1 MSNENNKMQV
11 DIDNLIKQN
20 VNDLSSIK
28 ELYRKLKEVEE
39 KILQIKYIDSNL
51 SNKLKKEYENLK
63 KDYESLKKA
72 ISEDYESLKCI
83 ILDENIQA
91 KLANDIKT
99 INSQLDTKVTK
110 GYLYDIALDSV
121 IDTYNLL
128 PNDYYSMYD
137 GLISKYPTMFG
148 KHELGKDQSNQYP
161 IYLYQ
166 YKPKNYKNTIFV
178 TCGVHGYEN
187 YTTYIMYLFMKNLLD
202 NSQTPLQLSN
212 LKNNTRILLM
222 PVCNPWGMAQSPK
235 TRWNSRGVDLNRN
248 FDWNWENNPIAE
260 PFTDN
265 YKGTAPFSENESKY
279 IKYVMDNYNIDSAV
293 DFHNYPERW
302 TNNPYK
308 YVIYGDTK
316 TWDIME
322 DLIVYLKRNNNL
334 MSINHTSSQN
344 DSCVNNYAS
353 SVKQIPALNTEFM
366 KGQHGAY
373 ESKED
378 ASAWLSLLQNI
389 LILLSATYNN
399 NLPKNKLTVKNGQLT
414 KELTNA
420 SWIELTELGI
430 EYNTEYDGILSID
443 GWLTVSNT
451 LDTDVFT
458 IDPIIEQEGN
468 YTIKPEV
475 KRFRPNFYGKKM
487 YVPFN
492 VKLPII
498 KSDNKATFKL
508 KVINEGTGVCTVNRY
523 FVNYT
528 FLETKNSYNFIYTHN
543 KV

>member
-1 MSNENNKMQV
+1 MF
-11 DIDNLIKQN
+11 KQN
-20 VNDLSSIK
+20 ANDLVSIK
-28 ELYRKLKEVEE
+28 ELYRNLKDLDE
-39 KILQIKYIDSNL
+39 KITQIKYIDI
-51 SNKLKKEYENLK
+51 KLADVLK
-63 KDYESLKKA
+63 KDYEKLKR
-72 ISEDYESLKCI
+72 I
-83 ILDENIQA
+83 ILDENIQFQ
-91 KLANDIKT
+91 LSNRIDEVS
-99 INSQLDTKVTK
+99 SQLDTIENIKQNK
-110 GYLYDIALDSV
+110 GFLYDIKLESV
-121 IDTYNLL
+121 IDTYNLM
-128 PNDYYSMYD
+128 PNDYYAMYD
-137 GLISKYPTMFG
+137 SLISKYPTMFG
-148 KHELGKDQSNQYP
+148 KHELGKDQSGQYP

-166 YKPKNYKNTIFV
+166 YKPTNYKNTIFV

-187 YTTYIMYLFMKNLLD
+187 YTTYIMYLFLKNLLD
-202 NSQTPLQLSN
+202 SSQTPLQLN
-212 LKNNTRILLM
+212 NIKNNTRILLI

-235 TRWNSRGVDLNRN
+235 TRWNSRGVDINRN

-279 IKYVMDNYNIDSAV
+279 IKYVMDNYNIDSAL
-293 DFHNYPERW
+293 DLHNYPERW

-308 YVIYGDTK
+308 YVIYSDTK
-316 TWDIME
+316 TWNIME
-322 DLIVYLKRNNNL
+322 DLIVYLKRNNPNIP
-334 MSINHTSSQN
+334 INHLSQQN

-399 NLPKNKLTVKNGQLT
+399 DLPLNKLTVKNGQLN
-414 KELTNA
+414 KQLTNA
-420 SWIELTELGI
+420 SWSELTKLGI
-430 EYNTEYDGILSID
+430 EYNAEYDGILSID

-451 LDTDVFT
+451 LDSDVLT

-468 YTIKPEV
+468 YKIKPDV
-475 KRFRPNFYGKKM
+475 HRFRPNFYGKKM
-487 YVPFN
+487 FVPFN
-492 VKLPII
+492 VKLPVI
-498 KSDNKATFKL
+498 KSNNKVTFKL
-508 KVINEGTGVCTVNRY
+508 KVINEGTGECTINRY

-528 FLETKNSYNFIYTHN
+528 FLETKNIYNFIYTHN

>member
-1 MSNENNKMQV
+1 MPKENNNMQV
-11 DIDNLIKQN
+11 DIDTLFKQN

-39 KILQIKYIDSNL
+39 KITQIKYIDSNL
-51 SNKLKKEYENLK
+51 AIKLKKDYENLK
-63 KDYESLKKA
+63 KDNESLKKA
-72 ISEDYESLKCI
+72 ISEDYESLKGI

-99 INSQLDTKVTK
+99 INSQLDTKVSK

-128 PNDYYSMYD
+128 PSDYYSMYD

-222 PVCNPWGMAQSPK
+222 PVCNPWGMSQSPK

-248 FDWNWENNPIAE
+248 FDWNWENNPIAK

-279 IKYVMDNYNIDSAV
+279 IKYVLDNYNIDSAI

-302 TNNPYK
+302 PNNPYK

-322 DLIVYLKRNNNL
+322 DLIIYLKRNNNS

-353 SVKQIPALNTEFM
+353 SVKNIPALNTEFM

-389 LILLSATYNN
+389 LILLSATYSND
-399 NLPKNKLTVKNGQLT
+399 LPLNKLTVKNGQLT
-414 KELTNA
+414 KKLTNA
-420 SWIELTELGI
+420 NWTELTELGI
-430 EYNTEYDGILSID
+430 EYDANYDGILSID

-451 LDTDVFT
+451 LDSDVFT

-475 KRFRPNFYGKKM
+475 NRFRPNFYGNKIF
-487 YVPFN
+487 VPFN

-508 KVINEGTGVCTVNRY
+508 NVINEGTGVCTVNRY

-528 FLETKNSYNFIYTHN
+528 FIETKNSYNFIYTHN
-543 KV
+543 KI